1 VRVARPNRWMLV
13 VVAAL
18 AVCRTAGGADIKGE
32 CVDAH
37 ERAQSLRH
45 AGKLRD
51 ARASLV
57 FCARP
62 ICPAAIQK
70 ECGPWLEQVTAEQP
84 SIVLAIRDSAGAD
97 VLPARVLIDGEV
109 VPDAALGRA
118 IELDPGQHALR
129 IELGGTTPPI
139 EQRLAIRDGERRRP
153 VTIGLPPASDHPATV
168 LAQAGSGSDGRR
180 NAAIGLATAGAAALA
195 AAIGL
200 TIAQNSEASTLRSL
214 CPTSCVLG
222 SANAN
227 QASTA
232 RSTAETE
239 RALEGASY
247 GVAGVALVVA
257 TYLFLTPRAPSASA
271 FAASLSPQAAAVRW
285 TLEF

>member
-1 VRVARPNRWMLV
+1 MLL

-18 AVCRTAGGADIKGE
+18 AVCRTASGADIKGE
-32 CVDAH
+32 CIDAH
-37 ERAQSLRH
+37 ERAQSLRL

-51 ARASLV
+51 ARSNLV

-62 ICPAAIQK
+62 VCPAAIQK

-84 SIVLAIRDSAGAD
+84 SIVLAIRDAAGAD
-97 VLPARVLIDGEV
+97 APARVLIDGEV

-118 IELDPGQHALR
+118 IELDPGEHTLR
-129 IELGGTTPPI
+129 MEVAGTNPPI
-139 EQRLAIRDGERRRP
+139 ERRLTIRDGEKRRP
-153 VTIGLPPASDHPATV
+153 VTITLPPASDRAV
-168 LAQAGSGSDGRR
+168 LVSTQAEPRGDGRR
-180 NAAIGLATAGAAALA
+180 YAAIGLAAAGAAALA
-195 AAIGL
+195 TAIGL
-200 TIAQNSEASTLRSL
+200 TVAQNSEASTVRSL

-227 QASTA
+227 AASTA

-239 RALEGASY
+239 RAFEGASY

-257 TYLFLTPRAPSASA
+257 TYLFLTPRRARAPGASA
-271 FAASLSPQAAAVRW
+271 FAASVSPHAAAVRW